1 MIELSSVSTKAFE
14 TYFSTSLK
22 VSISES
28 LGEVKVTDKDGKC
41 LNKVYVKCFARLKN
55 QNVEFYRDGYTDLRG
70 KFNYISLNSE
80 TLKDVEKFSLFV
92 MDDNLGSS
100 INESNPPPNL
110 ASSDDNLNNATSSV
124 QDYANYRQIVKS
136 RWRQMNKK

>member
-28 LGEVKVTDKDGKC
+28 LGEVKVTDKEGKC
-41 LNKVYVKCFARLKN
+41 LNKVYVKCFARLKS
-55 QNVEFYRDGYTDLRG
+55 QKVEFYRDGYTDLRG
-70 KFNYISLNSE
+70 KFNYISLNNE

-100 INESNPPPNL
+100 INESNPPPNM
-110 ASSDDNLNNATSSV
+110 AAGNDNVSALNPV
-124 QDYANYRQIVKS
+124 QDYANYRQQVKS
-136 RWRQMNKK
+136 MWRQTNKN

>member
-1 MIELSSVSTKAFE
+1 MIELSSVSAKAFE

-28 LGEVKVTDKDGKC
+28 LGEVKVTDKEGKC
-41 LNKVYVKCFARLKN
+41 LNKVYVKCFARLKSKK
-55 QNVEFYRDGYTDLRG
+55 VEFYRDGYTDLRG
-70 KFNYISLNSE
+70 KFNYITLNNE

-92 MDDNLGSS
+92 MDDNLGSV

-110 ASSDDNLNNATSSV
+110 VSSNDNVNANNYV
-124 QDYANYRQIVKS
+124 QDYANYRQQVKTK
-136 RWRQMNKK
+136 WRQTNKN